1 LRVNSGPAPRRR
13 RKTKKAGRERPPR
26 ESELSYLH
34 TIWTQLPWSD
44 RWVIAI
50 NIFLAVIFFASW
62 RNKKRRLARE
72 AKKPSE

>member
-1 LRVNSGPAPRRR
+1 M
-13 RKTKKAGRERPPR
+13 
-26 ESELSYLH
+26 SYLH

-50 NIFLAVIFFASW
+50 NIFLAVVFFASW